1 MATFV
6 ELSTKAKMPIVG
18 LGTWQVN
25 MLISGPLSTWKDLG
39 LFFLL
44 SLSFLVSISV
54 SLISLPLFSFSV
66 SPPGLG
72 AE

>member
-25 MLISGPLSTWKDLG
+25 MLLSGPLSIWKDLG
-39 LFFLL
+39 LFFFRVFLSLSLSL
-44 SLSFLVSISV
+44 SLSFL
-54 SLISLPLFSFSV
+54 SLFTFSV
-66 SPPGLG
+66 PPPGHG
-72 AE
+72 AG